1 MDFLNK
7 KNYFLTFW
15 ILQHVCK
22 TPKSVGQYSKKIQ
35 NLIFGEFYFIHH
47 LYLDKEIPKGLI
59 YKILL
64 GITCYY
70 SLLMFG

>member
-1 MDFLNK
+1 MFVKRQRVLAN
-7 KNYFLTFW
+7 
-15 ILQHVCK
+15 I
-22 TPKSVGQYSKKIQ
+22 PKIQ

-47 LYLDKEIPKGLI
+47 LYLDKEILKGLI
-59 YKILL
+59 SKILL